1 MTTPPTPEEPKSF
14 RGEFMKFLTE
24 TNALSLA
31 LGVVIGGAMGT
42 LVTSITNGLIMPI
55 ISLVLPGGNWRDWKI
70 VLHAGT
76 PGPDCG
82 VVGKTCTMVGEKALQ
97 PGAIIGATLD
107 FIIIALVVFIIAKKL
122 MHIEI
127 KK

>member
-1 MTTPPTPEEPKSF
+1 MAAPAAPQGPKSF

-31 LGVVIGGAMGT
+31 LGVVIGGAVGK
-42 LVTSITNGLIMPI
+42 LVTAITDGLIMPLL
-55 ISLVLPGGNWRDWKI
+55 SLVLPGGNWRDWKI

-82 VVGKTCTMVGEKALQ
+82 VPGKVCTVVGEKALM
-97 PGAIIGATLD
+97 PGLILGATLD
-107 FIIIALVVFIIAKKL
+107 FVIVALVVFIIATKIMK
-122 MHIEI
+122 IEI